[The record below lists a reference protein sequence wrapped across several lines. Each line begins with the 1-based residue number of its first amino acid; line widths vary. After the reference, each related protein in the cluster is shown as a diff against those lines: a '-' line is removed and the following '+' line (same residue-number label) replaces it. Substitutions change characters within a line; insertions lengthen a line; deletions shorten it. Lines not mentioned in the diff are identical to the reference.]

1 MDVSERDIPTAL
13 IHLYRGELGRMAVY
27 RTRLDITTN
36 WAVGTSAAMTTFA
49 LGQREA
55 PHFVFV
61 LAVFLLI
68 VFLWM
73 EARRY
78 RFYELVRQRVRL
90 MEVGFYGEVLKKS
103 PREGWVDALWESLRE
118 PRPPIGYREA
128 VSVRLRRHYLWL
140 IAAVYGGWVLK
151 LWIQEHRFVQAA
163 AIGVIP
169 GPAVLGIAALLL
181 SVLLGLSFSYRL
193 PEEE

>member
-1 MDVSERDIPTAL
+1 
-13 IHLYRGELGRMAVY
+13 
-27 RTRLDITTN
+27 
-36 WAVGTSAAMTTFA
+36 MTTFA

-61 LAVFLLI
+61 LEVFLVL

-90 MEVGFYGEVLKKS
+90 MEVGFYAEVLKKS
-103 PREGWVDALWESLRE
+103 PREGWEDALWESLRE
-118 PRPPIGYREA
+118 PHPPIGYHEA

-140 IAAVYGGWVLK
+140 VIAIYGGWGLK

-163 AIGVIP
+163 AIGAVP
-169 GPAVLGIAALLL
+169 GPAVIGLAALLL
-181 SVLLGLSFSYRL
+181 ATLMGLAFSYRL
-193 PEEE
+193 PEVE